1 LAFSDPL
8 RQPLGAFLDDLAA
21 ETSAPGAGA
30 VAAVTV
36 ALGAALVEMA
46 ARFSKGSEAALA
58 AAGELRSRV
67 APLAQADGEAYAAFL
82 AARRAGADDA
92 EARARIVAVPLEVA
106 GCAEEVAELAAS
118 LAERG
123 NPNLR
128 GEAMAAA
135 QAASAGAAIASKLVE
150 LNLGGKPDERLDRAR
165 THAASAAAAAERAAS
180 GG

>member
-1 LAFSDPL
+1 
-8 RQPLGAFLDDLAA
+8 
-21 ETSAPGAGA
+21 
-30 VAAVTV
+30 
-36 ALGAALVEMA
+36 MA
-46 ARFSKGSEAALA
+46 ARFSEGAEAALA

-82 AARRAGADDA
+82 AARQAGTDDA

-106 GCAEEVAELAAS
+106 GFAAEVAELAAS

-128 GEAMAAA
+128 GEAMAAG

-150 LNLGGKPDERLDRAR
+150 LNLGWKPDERLDRAR
-165 THAASAAAAAERAAS
+165 EHAASAAAAAARAAS